1 MTGRRISL
9 INFHPSAFQPST
21 GTADLHAQF
30 YPPPKRAASSSAAD
44 DSEAGA
50 VSEAARP
57 QPAAAAE
64 ASAAAPVKP
73 KKHILCV
80 NT

>member
-1 MTGRRISL
+1 MLSEIVPTFISL
-9 INFHPSAFQPST
+9 QPST

-30 YPPPKRAASSSAAD
+30 YPPPKKTAASAGE

-50 VSEAARP
+50 VDAVAAP
-57 QPAAAAE
+57 VE
-64 ASAAAPVKP
+64 AAAPIKP